1 MRGCLKHFWAANVA
15 VSHKYDFMHTI
26 WFESG
31 DVFWSCS
38 MGEGKEQHE
47 LRVQNMFFFSNCNNF
62 NLKTILQLHRSQC
75 ERVFKM

>member
-31 DVFWSCS
+31 DVFCSCS
-38 MGEGKEQHE
+38 MGEGKGQNE
-47 LRVQNMFFFSNCNNF
+47 LRVQNVFFSK
-62 NLKTILQLHRSQC
+62 L
-75 ERVFKM
+75 